1 MPKDSADLHVER
13 WRDHWI
19 DITFDDEVEALTVR
33 IVNLNRFLREA
44 KQSAL
49 QSMGL
54 QDFEYDTL
62 HTLMI
67 RDTPGHASPGALAQE
82 LGVSNA
88 GMTGRLDGLE
98 KQGWIK
104 RMPGADDRRRVD
116 VEVTRAGAALWRRA
130 MDLRGT
136 AEDELAAA
144 LTRRELVTLNRLLK
158 KLNLLIESDASPL
171 KPSVGRV
178 ASAPEGLG

>member
-1 MPKDSADLHVER
+1 MPKDAADLHVER

-19 DITFDDEVEALTVR
+19 DITFDDEVEAMTVR
-33 IVNLNRFLREA
+33 LLNVARYLRGT
-44 KQSAL
+44 KQTAL
-49 QSMGL
+49 VETGL

-62 HTLMI
+62 HALMI

-104 RMPGADDRRRVD
+104 RMPGAEDRRRVD
-116 VEVTRAGAALWRRA
+116 V
-130 MDLRGT
+130 
-136 AEDELAAA
+136 
-144 LTRRELVTLNRLLK
+144 
-158 KLNLLIESDASPL
+158 
-171 KPSVGRV
+171 
-178 ASAPEGLG
+178 

>member
-1 MPKDSADLHVER
+1 MPKDSADLHVDR
-13 WRDHWI
+13 WKDHWI

-33 IVNLNRFLREA
+33 LGNLVRYLRET
-44 KQSAL
+44 KQAAL
-49 QSMGL
+49 QQTGL
-54 QDFEYDTL
+54 QDFEYETL
-62 HTLMI
+62 HALMI
-67 RDTPGHASPGALAQE
+67 RDTPGHATPGHLAQE

-104 RMPGADDRRRVD
+104 RLPGADDRRRVD
-116 VEVTRAGAALWRRA
+116 VEVTRSGAAVWRRA
-130 MDLRGT
+130 MGLRGT

-158 KLNLLIESDASPL
+158 KLNLHVER
-171 KPSVGRV
+171 G
-178 ASAPEGLG
+178 

>member
-1 MPKDSADLHVER
+1 MPRAPKDSADLHVER

-19 DITFDDEVEALTVR
+19 DITFDDEVEAFTAR
-33 IVNLNRFLREA
+33 ISNLHRFLREA
-44 KQSAL
+44 KQAAL
-49 QSMGL
+49 VEIGL

-62 HTLMI
+62 HALMI
-67 RDTPGHASPGALAQE
+67 RDTPGHASPGALAQD
-82 LGVSNA
+82 LRVSNA

-116 VEVTRAGAALWRRA
+116 VEVTRAGAAVWRRA
-130 MDLRGT
+130 MELRGT

-144 LTRRELVTLNRLLK
+144 LTRGELTTLNRLLR
-158 KLNLLIESDASPL
+158 KLNVLVEGDQSPL
-171 KPSVGRV
+171 KR
-178 ASAPEGLG
+178 SAIEAT

>member
-19 DITFDDEVEALTVR
+19 DITFDDEVEAFTVR
-33 IVNLNRFLREA
+33 VSNLSRFLREA
-44 KQSAL
+44 KQAAL
-49 QSMGL
+49 VETGL

-98 KQGWIK
+98 KRGWVK

-116 VEVTRAGAALWRRA
+116 VEVTRDGAAVWRHA
-130 MDLRGT
+130 MELRGT

-144 LTRRELVTLNRLLK
+144 LTRRELVTLNRLLRK
-158 KLNLLIESDASPL
+158 MNLLIEGEESPL
-171 KPSVGRV
+171 TRSDDPAPPST
-178 ASAPEGLG
+178 AP